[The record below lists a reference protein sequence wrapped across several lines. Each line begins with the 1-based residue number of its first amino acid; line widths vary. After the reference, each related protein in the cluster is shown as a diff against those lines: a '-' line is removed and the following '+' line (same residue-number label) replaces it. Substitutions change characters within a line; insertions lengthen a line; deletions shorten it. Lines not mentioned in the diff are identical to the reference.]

1 MIQMI
6 RVDYRLLHGEVAVSW
21 TSALGA
27 DCILLVSDTV
37 LNDKLRLQA
46 LSLAKPEGCKVVVK
60 NTEDAV
66 KALQSGVTDKYK
78 LFVVCETIQQAG
90 AVAKAMGVKKINLG
104 NVAFSEDARR
114 GLDQRISH
122 ARKRG
127 IRQRAARRGLRA
139 VHSDDS
145 GRCED

>member
-6 RVDYRLLHGEVAVSW
+6 RVDYRLLHGQVAVSW

-104 NVAFSEDARR
+104 NVPLARMPP
-114 GLDQRISH
+114 GLDEQCSLRPKTRHTSKSCS
-122 ARKRG
+122 ARAMNCSFR
-127 IRQRAARRGLRA
+127 
-139 VHSDDS
+139 
-145 GRCED
+145 